1 MNKAKAD
8 PFQRAREG
16 SGVLRCEYQ
25 GEAIPLL
32 LRYRDVK
39 EAAQDWERFSSD
51 APFRVPIPSEETVRR
66 VRQLPIETN
75 PPDHGDYRKIV
86 EPFFRRPSRPEFQE
100 RLTALI
106 DELLAAAVS
115 MGEIEVVTAFSL
127 PLQSRALACLLNVD
141 DSEADEWIGWGVNVL
156 RDKELSHEKGMQ
168 LDRYIERRLKR
179 AETSGNGEDLFSA
192 LHQAEFRGRPLT
204 DEEKA
209 GFCNLVFAGGRDT
222 VIHSVS
228 FVLSYLA
235 RNPAALKALAE
246 QPRLAVSA
254 TEEFMRVV
262 SPLTHIGRVC
272 PAHTD
277 VAGETVEP
285 GDRVGICWASAN
297 YDASV
302 FDAPGE
308 VQLDR
313 KPNPH
318 LAFGTRPHTCLG
330 ALHARVLVRT
340 LLERLVE
347 NKISLEWVRAEEH
360 LEVASAYSRVLGFE
374 ELILRFYEE
383 RS

>member
-1 MNKAKAD
+1 MSKPHMD
-8 PFQRAREG
+8 PFREARES

-25 GEAIPLL
+25 GEAIPFL

-39 EAAQDWERFSSD
+39 EAGQDWERFSSD
-51 APFRVPIPSEETVRR
+51 APFRVPIPSEEEVRR
-66 VRQLPIETN
+66 MRQLPIETD

-86 EPFFRRPSRPEFQE
+86 EPFFRRPTKPEFQE

-106 DELLAAAVS
+106 DELIDAAV
-115 MGEIEVVTAFSL
+115 GRDEVEVVSAFSL

-141 DSEADEWIGWGVNVL
+141 DSEAAEWIGWGVNVL

-168 LDRYIERRLKR
+168 LDQYIERRLKQ
-179 AETSGNGEDLFSA
+179 AETTGNGEDFFSA
-192 LHQAEFRGRPLT
+192 LHEATFRGRPLT

-254 TEEFMRVV
+254 TEEFMRVI

-272 PAHTD
+272 PAHTE
-277 VAGETVEP
+277 VAGEAVEANE
-285 GDRVGICWASAN
+285 RVGLCWASAN

-302 FDAPGE
+302 FEAPEE
-308 VQLDR
+308 VRLDR

-318 LAFGTRPHTCLG
+318 LAFGTRPHACLG

-340 LLERLVE
+340 LLERLVA
-347 NKISLEWVRAEEH
+347 KVASLEWVRGEEH
-360 LEVASAYSRVLGFE
+360 VDEAAAYSRILGFE
-374 ELILRFYEE
+374 TLILRFHGK